1 MISKKMA
8 DRINLQ
14 INREMYSAFLYLAM
28 AAAMKEK
35 GYTGIGKWL
44 TVQYHEEM
52 FHAMKF
58 VKYLEEQ
65 GAAAKYE
72 QIDKPNF
79 KDGSVREYFEQV
91 LKHEQF
97 VTSSIREIVE
107 LARAEKDYA
116 TENLLQWY
124 IDEQVEEEANDNEIL
139 QTIDLMGNSAHSLY
153 MLNIEL
159 GKRGNGASLDFTA
172 I

>member
-1 MISKKMA
+1 MISKKMT

-35 GYTGIGKWL
+35 GYAGISKWL

-72 QIDKPNF
+72 QIDKPSF
-79 KDGSVREYFEQV
+79 KDGSVKEYFEQV

-97 VTSSIREIVE
+97 VTSSIREMVE

-116 TENLLQWY
+116 FSGISMSRWRRKPTTTRSCRPSISWET
-124 IDEQVEEEANDNEIL
+124 AP
-139 QTIDLMGNSAHSLY
+139 T
-153 MLNIEL
+153 
-159 GKRGNGASLDFTA
+159 AS
-172 I
+172 IC